1 MAQLTTASE
10 VISKAFTNLNT
21 DPTLVKDSYIET
33 AQIRHI
39 KPILA
44 NGVVKLSDSLYQ
56 EIVDQNN
63 TATLTADNLI
73 LLDDYIKPCLAF
85 FVLFEVLPHLHVNTT
100 SAGLQLPS
108 SDFSSTA
115 SDAQRALIRKDA
127 IDKGNSLVDKMTE
140 FIEDE
145 SNEGKYPKYY
155 ASRNVSNTT
164 TVNGGIVI
172 SAKKFVRI
180 DDDSTGK
187 NVI

>member
-63 TATLTADNLI
+63 TATDNLI

>member
-1 MAQLTTASE
+1 
-10 VISKAFTNLNT
+10 
-21 DPTLVKDSYIET
+21 
-33 AQIRHI
+33 
-39 KPILA
+39 
-44 NGVVKLSDSLYQ
+44 
-56 EIVDQNN
+56 
-63 TATLTADNLI
+63 
-73 LLDDYIKPCLAF
+73 
-85 FVLFEVLPHLHVNTT
+85 
-100 SAGLQLPS
+100 LPS

-164 TVNGGIVI
+164 TVNGGLVI

-180 DDDSTGK
+180 DNDSTGK